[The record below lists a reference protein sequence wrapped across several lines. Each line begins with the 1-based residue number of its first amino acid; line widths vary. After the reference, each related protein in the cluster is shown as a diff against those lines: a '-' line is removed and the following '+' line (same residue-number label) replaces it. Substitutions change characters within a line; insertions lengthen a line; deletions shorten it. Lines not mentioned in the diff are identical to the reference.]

1 MDYKTTVSSLFF
13 LLALA
18 DGEIGEK
25 ELLRGRQMMKAEGI
39 DEGKFNALMEKL
51 KTQDH
56 NVIYSECLKALK
68 KLDSKSQ
75 IRCVAWMCVVANADG
90 FMDKNEWTLIYKLYQ
105 NELNLQ
111 LDEIMKVQKDLN
123 KIIHGR
129 EYHSMGVKM

>member
-39 DEGKFNALMEKL
+39 DEAKFNTLMEKL
-51 KTQDH
+51 RTLDH
-56 NVIYSECLKALK
+56 NMIYNDCLKALK

-90 FMDKNEWTLIYKLYQ
+90 FMDKNEWTLIYKIYQ

-111 LDEIMKVQKDLN
+111 LDEVMKVQKDLN
-123 KIIHGR
+123 RIIHGR
-129 EYHSMGVKM
+129 EYHAMGVKM

>member
-39 DEGKFNALMEKL
+39 DEAKFNALMEKL
-51 KTQDH
+51 KTQEH
-56 NVIYSECLKALK
+56 NTIYNDCLKALK
-68 KLDSKSQ
+68 KLDVKSQ
-75 IRCVAWMCVVANADG
+75 IRSVAWMCVVANADG
-90 FMDKNEWTLIYKLYQ
+90 FMDKNEWTLIYKIYQ

-123 KIIHGR
+123 RIIHGR